1 MMNIFD
7 VIKNTKEGKN
17 FEFICMELFENH
29 VKLRYQYYPKYH
41 INFFVRLMKNGV
53 IDLDPGFYREDTD
66 SYSMTSAHAGSFGY
80 KARIWKDSDNKFWH
94 KGPAHLLTSSFDT
107 IEECLNSIYSNTI
120 AFLILGK
127 NRSKK
132 SEELINKIMR
142 IDEKDSLNILIS
154 DYLKENSKIT
164 KDISKILDCRERIEK
179 KIHDLSI

>member
-1 MMNIFD
+1 MNIFE
-7 VIKNTKEGKN
+7 VIKNTKEGEN

-53 IDLDPGFYREDTD
+53 IDLDPGFYQAASD
-66 SYSMTSAHAGSFGY
+66 SYAITSAHVGSFGY

-132 SEELINKIMR
+132 TEELINSIMR

-154 DYLKENSKIT
+154 DYLKENSKVT
-164 KDISKILDCRERIEK
+164 KDVTKILDCRERIEK
-179 KIHDLSI
+179 KIHDL

>member
-1 MMNIFD
+1 MNIFE
-7 VIKNTKEGKN
+7 VIKNTKEGEN

-53 IDLDPGFYREDTD
+53 IDLDPGFYQEDTD
-66 SYSMTSAHAGSFGY
+66 SYAITSAHAGSFGY

-120 AFLILGK
+120 VFLILGK

-132 SEELINKIMR
+132 SEELINKIME
-142 IDEKDSLNILIS
+142 INEKDTLNKLIS
-154 DYLKENSKIT
+154 NYLKENRKIT
-164 KDISKILDCRERIEK
+164 KDIGKILDVRSIIEET
-179 KIHDLSI
+179 IINLSI

>member
-1 MMNIFD
+1 MNIFE
-7 VIKNTKEGKN
+7 VIKNTKEGEN

-66 SYSMTSAHAGSFGY
+66 SYSITSAHAGSFGY

-120 AFLILGK
+120 TFLILGK

-132 SEELINKIMR
+132 TEEFINKIMG
-142 IDEKDSLNILIS
+142 IEEKDLLNILIS
-154 DYLKENSKIT
+154 DYLKENRKQSADK
-164 KDISKILDCRERIEK
+164 SKILDIRSRIEET
-179 KIHDLSI
+179 IIELSI